1 MKQLYI
7 KRKKSQLNTSN
18 FFSGS
23 TSRPTT
29 QFPINAFSAKM
40 GKYDE
45 ANEIEFMCVI
55 KGADANDRDVKVKQ
69 EDDMTLRQ
77 LQAYIQ
83 TTQKLIGE
91 LTLYYNNKK
100 LTNLYAPIGEVLKP
114 GDTLVIHNNTKA
126 IVATGGFGMGGE
138 AKSNSSNQAV
148 AHGGHATGGMFYPSG
163 KPKAGSGTGGDAWGD
178 YGAGGD
184 GFGGNANNVH
194 GSVKAGLAVSGNF
207 HKHEEH
213 RSMKERLFR
222 R

>member
-1 MKQLYI
+1 
-7 KRKKSQLNTSN
+7 
-18 FFSGS
+18 
-23 TSRPTT
+23 
-29 QFPINAFSAKM
+29 M

-45 ANEIEFMCVI
+45 ANEIEFTCVI
-55 KGADANDRDVKVKQ
+55 KGGKCKFPIWSFKFHDNNNKDPTADSSDRDVKVKQ

-83 TTQKLIGE
+83 TTQSLKGE
-91 LTLYYNNKK
+91 LTLYHNHKK

-114 GDTLVIHNNTKA
+114 GDTLVILNNTKA

-138 AKSNSSNQAV
+138 AESNSSKQAV

-163 KPKAGSGTGGDAWGD
+163 RSKGGSGTGGDAWGD

-184 GFGGNANNVH
+184 GFGGGANNVH
-194 GSVKAGLAVSGNF
+194 GKATAGLAVSGNF
-207 HKHEEH
+207 HKQEES

>member
-1 MKQLYI
+1 
-7 KRKKSQLNTSN
+7 
-18 FFSGS
+18 
-23 TSRPTT
+23 
-29 QFPINAFSAKM
+29 M

>member
-1 MKQLYI
+1 
-7 KRKKSQLNTSN
+7 
-18 FFSGS
+18 
-23 TSRPTT
+23 
-29 QFPINAFSAKM
+29 M

-45 ANEIEFMCVI
+45 ANEIKFICVI
-55 KGADANDRDVKVKQ
+55 KGGERVEVEQ
-69 EDDMTLRQ
+69 MDDMTLRQ

-83 TTQKLIGE
+83 STQRLRGE
-91 LTLYYNNKK
+91 LILYHNHKK

-114 GDTLVIHNNTKA
+114 GDTLVIQNNTKA

-138 AKSNSSNQAV
+138 AESNSSKQAV
-148 AHGGHATGGMFYPSG
+148 ALGGHATGGMFYPSG
-163 KPKAGSGTGGDAWGD
+163 NSKAGSGTGGDAWGD
-178 YGAGGD
+178 SGAGGD

-194 GSVKAGLAVSGNF
+194 GSVRAGLAVSGNF